1 MRVAGSHEKTGDAVV
16 DDVEQAADGT
26 AQVATTI
33 GDVSAGRLLCT
44 EELSETSI
52 YWTDDRLNI
61 LSQATHTK
69 GDHARLVDATGER
82 EPGSIA
88 QGLIDG
94 LPREAER
101 IFRLLKML
109 HPDRDMHS
117 AYVGLQSDDPLVH
130 DNAVEFLEA
139 VLSPQLRAQIV
150 PLFDRN
156 VSVPEKARIAARM
169 FHAPLTAG

>member
-1 MRVAGSHEKTGDAVV
+1 MIGHYRSY
-16 DDVEQAADGT
+16 
-26 AQVATTI
+26 QVLATI
-33 GDVSAGRLLCT
+33 
-44 EELSETSI
+44 
-52 YWTDDRLNI
+52 
-61 LSQATHTK
+61 
-69 GDHARLVDATGER
+69 DATGER

-94 LPREAER
+94 LPHEAER

-117 AYVGLQSDDPLVH
+117 AYVGLQSDDPVVH

-156 VSVPEKARIAARM
+156 VSVPEKAQIAARM